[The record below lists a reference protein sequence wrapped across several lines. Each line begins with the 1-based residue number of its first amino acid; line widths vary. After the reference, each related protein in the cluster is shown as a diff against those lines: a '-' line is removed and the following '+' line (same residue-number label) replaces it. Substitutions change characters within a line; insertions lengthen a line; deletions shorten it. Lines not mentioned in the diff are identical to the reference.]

1 MVINVFRVN
10 KKKNFTE
17 SGIANASKLNMKDY
31 ILAVLTDNDKDQ
43 RQQGFQDQDIAEIY
57 E

>member
-1 MVINVFRVN
+1 
-10 KKKNFTE
+10 
-17 SGIANASKLNMKDY
+17 
-31 ILAVLTDNDKDQ
+31 VLTDNDKDQ

>member
-1 MVINVFRVN
+1 MVIYVFRVN